1 MNAAKPAPKD
11 AVKAT
16 DLPAEI
22 TKRFSKQGLEDL
34 FSKIGAAINSPVE
47 VFLLGGGAMA
57 FRNQKASTKDID
69 IVVGSKKEADEI
81 SLALIGLGYE
91 KRGDLERE
99 YEEMNAEGGIWEAA
113 GHVRVDLFVKVVCGC
128 LELTPSVRKRSEK
141 LGEYGKLTVNL
152 LSNED
157 VILFKGIT
165 ERVDDVNDIAAIVR
179 SSNIAWDTVL
189 QECTDQSGK
198 RAWFGLLLNKIEELK
213 LQGIDIPIE
222 RKLIAL
228 DKRRLLHEAYRLRLK
243 KMTAKQAAEKLRELG
258 FTNKELADAGIKG

>member
-1 MNAAKPAPKD
+1 MRSQIPKEAVAKFTNAGY
-11 AVKAT
+11 
-16 DLPAEI
+16 
-22 TKRFSKQGLEDL
+22 R
-34 FSKIGAAINSPVE
+34 
-47 VFLLGGGAMA
+47 
-57 FRNQKASTKDID
+57 
-69 IVVGSKKEADEI
+69 VVGTHSAVSVCHWTKE
-81 SLALIGLGYE
+81 SLR
-91 KRGDLERE
+91 RGRVCYKERWYKIE
-99 YEEMNAEGGIWEAA
+99 S
-113 GHVRVDLFVKVVCGC
+113 HRC

-228 DKRRLLHEAYRLRLK
+228 DKRRLLQEAYQLRLK